1 MTDHRFP
8 MLALVGP
15 LALVGLLA
23 SAGGA
28 CVGRWCLGRQE
39 PLGAAVSVV
48 SLLAMWFSCYIQ
60 ENHVA
65 WPTATAQ
72 PQHGL

>member
-1 MTDHRFP
+1 
-8 MLALVGP
+8 MLG
-15 LALVGLLA
+15 
-23 SAGGA
+23 SAGSAGLAGA
-28 CVGRWCLGRQE
+28 AWVGRCCLGQQE

-65 WPTATAQ
+65 QPTATAQ